1 MCKVFDTSD
10 CDPRSLPG
18 VSLSLARNIRL
29 APCPLVPIEENCPC
43 LHLGDQ
49 QRDAPRTLL
58 DKRMTTT
65 SAHPQ
70 LPMHELWNANMI
82 DACANGLIGFFV
94 QKIRDLGA
102 HDSQV
107 QARCVA
113 RQATPPQPSTSARST
128 SCHWQDAKRTTDP
141 GPSPPTPRPAAL
153 ASCAPV
159 WYGPGSH
166 TTERFSL
173 LPHVRWKCDGT
184 RCRAL
189 GRRYARGRSPSQ
201 ATLQVF
207 KMLGWLSA
215 SCLPNPGAQSKSAS
229 RVLCRCRAAD
239 GTPRFPPS
247 ISAWP
252 ESRGRR

>member
-1 MCKVFDTSD
+1 
-10 CDPRSLPG
+10 
-18 VSLSLARNIRL
+18 
-29 APCPLVPIEENCPC
+29 
-43 LHLGDQ
+43 
-49 QRDAPRTLL
+49 
-58 DKRMTTT
+58 
-65 SAHPQ
+65 
-70 LPMHELWNANMI
+70 MI

-94 QKIRDLGA
+94 QKIRDRGA
-102 HDSQV
+102 HDS

-113 RQATPPQPSTSARST
+113 RQATPPQPSTSTRST

-141 GPSPPTPRPAAL
+141 GAVTTNSGAGFDPAAL

-173 LPHVRWKCDGT
+173 LPNVWWKCDGT
-184 RCRAL
+184 RCRDL
-189 GRRYARGRSPSQ
+189 GRRYERGRSPSQ

-207 KMLGWLSA
+207 MMLGWISA
-215 SCLPNPGAQSKSAS
+215 SCLPNPGAQSQSAS

-239 GTPRFPPS
+239 GTPRFPPQ